1 MQNPNNKELS
11 PNDFA
16 EYIILKSKDP
26 LKLSEQ
32 VKRFRKHG
40 WIEQGGVA
48 VASCPTTGVG
58 YFIMVYAQAMVENK
72 KEERHYGGQGF

>member
-1 MQNPNNKELS
+1 MKNPNNRELN
-11 PNDFA
+11 PNEFA

-26 LKLSEQ
+26 IKLSEQ

-40 WIEQGGVA
+40 WTEQGGVA
-48 VASCPTTGVG
+48 VTSIPTTDGF
-58 YFIMVYAQAMVENK
+58 FIMVYAQAMVENK